1 MRMAGPAAAPPAG
14 ADGQALIEEA
24 RRRHRRRRWIAVA
37 VALAVVA
44 GVALAAGLAGG
55 RAGRHPPARRAHPR
69 TLPLAGR
76 VLPGAATTL
85 LAWPGSAPYG
95 GGSEGP
101 GQLGVYV
108 DDLDSGQL
116 ALRPSPPV
124 SAGDIPYIVV
134 RAGHWL
140 VYNYNGDA
148 GVATARDDLTGRPR
162 RLGRAVTFVP
172 SAVPGQVLL
181 VGYFTHTVR
190 PADVSTG
197 RLGPAIRLP
206 KPTGELL
213 AGTDRGLLLLSR
225 GGDALELWRP
235 GKAPQAIAALGRDG
249 QGLGFA
255 MDARFVSYG
264 AGCTGAAVT
273 STETIVFRVVAGK
286 VVETWASRDDLG
298 MMKQLGAL
306 PVG

>member
-1 MRMAGPAAAPPAG
+1 MAGPAVAPPAG

-76 VLPGAATTL
+76 VLPGADTTL
-85 LAWPGSAPYG
+85 LAWPGSGPYG

-148 GVATARDDLTGRPR
+148 GVAAARDDLTGRPR

-181 VGYFTHTVR
+181 AGSAPAGWGRRSACHSR
-190 PADVSTG
+190 PRRCWQAPSAG
-197 RLGPAIRLP
+197 SCSCP
-206 KPTGELL
+206 KAKPSNCG
-213 AGTDRGLLLLSR
+213 
-225 GGDALELWRP
+225 
-235 GKAPQAIAALGRDG
+235 G
-249 QGLGFA
+249 QGKPRRPSPPLA
-255 MDARFVSYG
+255 ASARVSG
-264 AGCTGAAVT
+264 SPWTRGSSATVLAA
-273 STETIVFRVVAGK
+273 R
-286 VVETWASRDDLG
+286 TWR
-298 MMKQLGAL
+298 
-306 PVG
+306 